1 MKHQV
6 KALLEDTRA
15 VLQRLDDEAEA
26 AEQAW
31 QENTAPKFR
40 ALRDV
45 LTERLRRGKPITA
58 DDVREAFGG
67 TNLDN
72 YSGHRVYRDIRENQK
87 YRRRYAVARLI
98 TSRPNVKT
106 EIYYD
111 DLVNFATLL
120 MRLREEDGDRAV
132 TTRASRF
139 YVTDQELTDLG
150 FNRFPAVISRIKDSA
165 TMTSDYAIEVRA

>member
-15 VLQRLDDEAEA
+15 VLQRLDDEAKA
-26 AEQAW
+26 AEEAW

-40 ALRDV
+40 ALRDM

-58 DDVREAFGG
+58 DDVREAFGD
-67 TNLDN
+67 TDLDS
-72 YSGHRVYRDIRENQK
+72 YSGPRVYRDIRASQK
-87 YRRRYAVARLI
+87 YQRRYAVARII

-106 EIYYD
+106 EVYYD

-120 MRLREEDGDRAV
+120 MRLREEDADRV
-132 TTRASRF
+132 IPNRTQRF
-139 YVTDQELTDLG
+139 FVTDQELNDLG
-150 FNRFPAVISRIKDSA
+150 FNRFPAVIGRVKDSA
-165 TMTSDYAIEVRA
+165 TLSSDYAIEVRA